1 MAQVGRVH
9 MRRQALVAK
18 PTHGHKEH
26 KMLSLLM
33 WLAGLLLSWA
43 ISLLKPAFIGR
54 NTLALNPAVN
64 APNIS
69 CFKSPLFPIM
79 PDKNPTA

>member
-1 MAQVGRVH
+1 MAPAGQVH

-18 PTHGHKEH
+18 PTHGHKER

-33 WLAGLLLSWA
+33 WLAGLPLS
-43 ISLLKPAFIGR
+43 

-64 APNIS
+64 APNIP
-69 CFKSPLFPIM
+69 CFKSLLLPIM
-79 PDKNPTA
+79 PNKNSAT